1 MLYELLNQDSTEQVF
16 HPSIQDS
23 PIRKFHYDPPGEKYS
38 RKVFVGGLPPDIDE
52 SKCLLFPLCVAGCF
66 LALARL
72 AYMPSPALLL
82 ACFSGL
88 KTFAFASKSQLNIR
102 VLSSVLHGSTV

>member
-1 MLYELLNQDSTEQVF
+1 MLYELLNQDNAAEQVF

-52 SKCLLFPLCVAGCF
+52 SKFICVVYIAWDTEILPRYQTAILLKKNILRLYFCL
-66 LALARL
+66 
-72 AYMPSPALLL
+72 
-82 ACFSGL
+82 
-88 KTFAFASKSQLNIR
+88 SQILNNI
-102 VLSSVLHGSTV
+102 